1 MEDIKTNKAPQAIGP
16 YSQAIKAHGF
26 VFVSG
31 QIGLDPKTNEF
42 VKGGVEE
49 QAEQVLKNIG
59 EILKAAGADYRDV
72 VKCEIFL
79 TNISDFVK
87 INELYGKYFFSTP
100 KPARQTVEVSNLP
113 KGALIEISC
122 IASI

>member
-1 MEDIKTNKAPQAIGP
+1 MEDIKTDKAPKAVGL
-16 YSQAIKAHGF
+16 YSQAIKAHGLI
-26 VFVSG
+26 FVSG
-31 QIGLDPKTNEF
+31 QIGLNPETNEF
-42 VKGGVEE
+42 VSEEVEE
-49 QAEQVLKNIG
+49 QTEQILKNIG
-59 EILKAAGADYRDV
+59 EILKAAGAGYSDV

-79 TNISDFVK
+79 TKISDFAKVND
-87 INELYGKYFFSTP
+87 IYGKYFSSNP